1 MKKNIIYI
9 LLISMISCQTKTK
22 TDKEETNH
30 FILEKTLYDFKDI
43 LNNKSSSTVFKF
55 SNGTEIPIIIKDIK
69 TSCSC
74 TVAKWD
80 SDTIRKNQ
88 TGTIKITYNPNELG
102 PFVNLIDIYY
112 NEITIPKKLMI
123 KGNVISE

>member
-1 MKKNIIYI
+1 M
-9 LLISMISCQTKTK
+9 
-22 TDKEETNH
+22 
-30 FILEKTLYDFKDI
+30 
-43 LNNKSSSTVFKF
+43 NNKSSSTLFKF
-55 SNGTEIPIIIKDIK
+55 SNGTEVAIIIKDIK

-102 PFVNLIDIYY
+102 SFLNIL
-112 NEITIPKKLMI
+112 EIFFNKNIAPQKLMI
-123 KGNVISE
+123 KVSVISEWLV